1 VALGKLVGTGN
12 VAHKADITPPVSAT
26 TRKGRNDKGKPRG
39 PYKGSEAVTKEMGRD
54 SRLIHPPASRA
65 VNPRSLSPPSR
76 RLNPAR
82 R

>member
-1 VALGKLVGTGN
+1 
-12 VAHKADITPPVSAT
+12 VSAT

-39 PYKGSEAVTKEMGRD
+39 PYKGSEAVTKEMGAGQQAD
-54 SRLIHPPASRA
+54 TSAGVAA